1 MRWGSAATLRMS
13 RAPHLVLA
21 GCGHAHLF
29 VLEALARGELPAA
42 RVTLI
47 SPAEE
52 YFYSG
57 MESGVTAGQY
67 EPEQARFRPPLLAR
81 AGGAEWVC
89 AAVVRVDAGEARVVL
104 STGAELAYDLLSLNV
119 GARLQGDDLPGV
131 STYACPVKPVR
142 DAMGLGGSAIR
153 SVQRSIRDGPARIVI
168 VGGGAAGVE
177 NALCVGARLRR
188 SFGPEQYEIALV
200 HGGETVLAEHP
211 EGVRSRVRSLLGERG
226 VEVHLGVRA
235 REVGDRS
242 VKTDGAVE
250 IPYDILV
257 WATGPRA
264 PELLRESSLPVD
276 EQGYLRVRPTLRAEH
291 LPAVFAAGDCV
302 SLIGYPGVPKA
313 GVYAVREG
321 PVLARNLA
329 RCLRGDPLEEYEP
342 QDHWLSLLNTGDGR
356 ALMAYRGYAARGRA
370 LWWLKDAID
379 RRFMRRFQSLERI
392 GGLSRRAG

>member
-1 MRWGSAATLRMS
+1 MS

-29 VLEALARGELPAA
+29 VLEALARGEFPPV
-42 RVTLI
+42 RVTLV

-81 AGGAEWVC
+81 ASGAEWVC
-89 AAVVRVDAGEARVVL
+89 AAVGRVDAERGRVVL
-104 STGAELAYDLLSLNV
+104 STGAELAYDLLSLDV
-119 GARLQGDDLPGV
+119 GARLQGDTLPGV
-131 STYACPVKPVR
+131 STYACAVKPVR
-142 DAMGLGGSAIR
+142 DAMGLGDTIIR
-153 SVQRSIRDGPARIVI
+153 SVQRPGRDRPARIVI
-168 VGGGAAGVE
+168 VGGGAAGIE
-177 NALCVGARLRR
+177 TALCIAARLGR
-188 SFGPEQYEIALV
+188 SFGPEQYEISVV
-200 HGGETVLAEHP
+200 HGGDTILAEHP
-211 EGVRSRVRSLLGERG
+211 EGVRSRARSLLGERG
-226 VEVHLGVRA
+226 VEVHQGVRA
-235 REVGDRS
+235 HEAGDRS
-242 VKTDGAVE
+242 VKTDRAAE
-250 IPYDILV
+250 IPYDVLV

-264 PELLRESSLPVD
+264 PEFLRESGLPVD
-276 EQGYLRVRPTLRAEH
+276 GQGYLRVRPTLQAEH

-302 SLIGYPGVPKA
+302 CLIGYPGVAKA

-329 RCLRGDPLEEYEP
+329 RALRREPLEAYEP

-379 RRFMRRFQSLERI
+379 QRFMRRFQSLERI
-392 GGLSRRAG
+392 DDLPQPAR